1 MGDMPRTQGWPDQL
15 SLRLDKRVLRGFARV
30 EKGGALRVF
39 VPFTSPDLTRAALRK
54 AAALTRNL
62 AARITLFAVQVVP
75 FPLPLDRPQV
85 SPKFLESSLT
95 AVALEVEAQVDV
107 HTVFTRDLDAGFE
120 RVLAPHSLVVMA
132 TRKRW
137 WPTAETKLT
146 RSLVRAGHS
155 VALLEI

>member
-1 MGDMPRTQGWPDQL
+1 MPKTQGWPDQL
-15 SLRLDKRVLRGFARV
+15 SLRLDERVLRGFARV
-30 EKGGALRVF
+30 ERGGGLHVF
-39 VPFTSPDLTRAALRK
+39 VLFTSLDLTRAALRK

-75 FPLPLDRPQV
+75 YPLPLDRPPV
-85 SPKFLESSLT
+85 SPEFLENRLT

-107 HTVFTRDLDAGFE
+107 HTVFARDLDAGFE
-120 RVLAPHSLVVMA
+120 RVLAPHSLIVIA

-137 WPTAETKLT
+137 WPTAEMKLT

-155 VALLEI
+155 VALLEV